1 MRFFTSTI
9 HPCLLCP
16 TLLFNQKMQFSS
28 HAVEKKVA
36 PQGPDLGSVVIT
48 VIHLLFGEVPV
59 SIKINHGKWR
69 PLVLTSEEAV
79 PLEVERRRRKSPVQT
94 VAFPV
99 GLFPQVFSSPQAFS
113 TGCFVHSEHAPST
126 RSEIP
131 ALGWEVLPAA
141 EQSQQPPGRR
151 QTPGSSR

>member
-1 MRFFTSTI
+1 M
-9 HPCLLCP
+9 LLRR
-16 TLLFNQKMQFSS
+16 KS
-28 HAVEKKVA
+28 HAR
-36 PQGPDLGSVVIT
+36 GLTWGSIVIT

-59 SIKINHGKWR
+59 SIKINRGKWR
-69 PLVLTSEEAV
+69 PLVLTSEEAL
-79 PLEVERRRRKSPVQT
+79 PLEVERRRRKSPVQM

-126 RSEIP
+126 QSEIP
-131 ALGWEVLPAA
+131 APGWEVLPAA

-151 QTPGSSR
+151 QTPASSR

>member
-1 MRFFTSTI
+1 MLLRRKL
-9 HPCLLCP
+9 HPRGL
-16 TLLFNQKMQFSS
+16 TW
-28 HAVEKKVA
+28 
-36 PQGPDLGSVVIT
+36 GSVVIT

-79 PLEVERRRRKSPVQT
+79 PLEVERRRRRKSPVQT

-131 ALGWEVLPAA
+131 ALGWEVLPTA
-141 EQSQQPPGRR
+141 EQSQQPTGRR